1 MLVSKIY
8 DVLLDLDHCRHLEHI
23 EQVLDAKE
31 LMELPYL
38 LEIVDQGKQDP
49 ATVSL
54 LGLQVHIFFVVGLTE
69 VEFDLELRG
78 LIDLLTR

>member
-1 MLVSKIY
+1 
-8 DVLLDLDHCRHLEHI
+8 
-23 EQVLDAKE
+23 
-31 LMELPYL
+31 MELPYL